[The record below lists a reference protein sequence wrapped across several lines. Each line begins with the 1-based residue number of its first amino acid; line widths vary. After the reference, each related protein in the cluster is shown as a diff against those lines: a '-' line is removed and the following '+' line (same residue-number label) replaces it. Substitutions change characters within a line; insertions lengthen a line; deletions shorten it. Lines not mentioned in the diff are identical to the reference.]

1 MGRSPR
7 TAFEFAQQGGLTK
20 PTRFQDQ
27 YYGGEGGGPLYLKK
41 AEKYI
46 DNAAKCGGA
55 DASISHIFKVK
66 DTKHERVD
74 IEVIT
79 GKAFTE

>member
-1 MGRSPR
+1 MELSLR
-7 TAFEFAQQGGLTK
+7 TAFELAQQVGLTK
-20 PTRFQDQ
+20 PIRFQDQ
-27 YYGGEGGGPLYLKK
+27 YYGGEGDGPLYFKK

-46 DNAAKCGGA
+46 DNAAKCEGV
-55 DASISHIFKVK
+55 DASISHIFKAK